1 MAQIIFLDLLLVKHD
16 PLCHF
21 PYITE
26 DDGFYIFRHDMV
38 REAYRFSE
46 THMVA
51 AVERIKAL
59 IAVYAGIL
67 LHFTAA
73 VGANKEAGQGMSKS
87 RL

>member
-1 MAQIIFLDLLLVKHD
+1 M
-16 PLCHF
+16 
-21 PYITE
+21 
-26 DDGFYIFRHDMV
+26 M

-51 AVERIKAL
+51 AVERIETL
-59 IAVYAGIL
+59 IAVYTGIL

-73 VGANKEAGQGMSKS
+73 VGADEETGQGMSKA

>member
-1 MAQIIFLDLLLVKHD
+1 MSQIVFFDLLLVKNDALSH
-16 PLCHF
+16 L
-21 PYITE
+21 PYIAQN
-26 DDGFYIFRHDMV
+26 DGFYIFRHDMM

-51 AVERIKAL
+51 AVERIETL
-59 IAVYAGIL
+59 IAVYTGIL

-73 VGANKEAGQGMSKS
+73 VGADEETGQGMSKA